1 MKTLSL
7 DAFLARA
14 DQNPLDL
21 AQLSLVFFNM
31 GNKARARE
39 VAFRAIRA
47 APGDSEIRSLTAGVL
62 SDAVAPWHFT
72 IVRDAGRNGAYEAA
86 LKRAVTSKSNVLE
99 VGTGTGILAM
109 MAARAGAASVVT
121 CEMIPAIADA
131 ARRIIARN
139 GFSDRVRVIAKK
151 SYDLDPDTDMGARS
165 DLLVLE
171 VFSDDM
177 LGEDA
182 LSVIEHAAKTLLRP
196 DAKFIPAR
204 GIVRIALAHDA
215 DPPRL
220 GMIDGFD
227 LSPFNCLAVHPHT
240 VRRGSRRLS
249 LLSAPV
255 DLFDFDFQSG
265 GPFPPQ
271 AVAKVLVSNGG
282 EANGIAQWMA
292 LQMDS
297 EGWYENNP
305 MRGTQSSWAVRFW
318 PFLASRYCREG
329 EIVEVRASHDRQRLR
344 IWA

>member
-1 MKTLSL
+1 MKTLPL
-7 DAFLARA
+7 DEFLARA
-14 DQNPLDL
+14 AENPHDL
-21 AQLSLVFFNM
+21 AQLSLVFFHM

-39 VAFRAIRA
+39 VAFQAIAA

-62 SDAVAPWHFT
+62 SDGVPLWHFT
-72 IVRDAGRNGAYEAA
+72 IVRDAVRNGAYEAA

-121 CEMIPAIADA
+121 CEMVPAIADV
-131 ARRIIARN
+131 ARKIIAHN

-151 SYDLDPDTDMGARS
+151 SYDLDPATDIGTRA
-165 DLLVLE
+165 DLLVSE
-171 VFSDDM
+171 IISDGL
-177 LGEDA
+177 LGEDV

-204 GIVRIALAHDA
+204 GIVRVALAHDA
-215 DPPRL
+215 GQPRL

-227 LSPFNCLAVHPHT
+227 LSPFNYLAVHPHS

-255 DLFDFDFQSG
+255 DLLDFDFQSG

-271 AVAKVLVSNGG
+271 AVAKALVSNGG
-282 EANGIAQWMA
+282 EANGIAQWIA

-305 MRGTQSSWAVRFW
+305 MPGAQSAWAVLFW
-318 PFLASRYCREG
+318 PFLASRYCRKG
-329 EIVEVRASHDRQRLR
+329 EVVEVRASHDRQRLR